1 MITPLVRLIIAGA
14 GILVSGSA
22 VAFFKDELYVLFKG
36 KRFAILGA
44 KATGKTTLHNFLT
57 NGELTGGTGIEK
69 TKSHSFKL
77 KDLKFH
83 IRKGKD
89 ITGSEDFVIEWK
101 KIISSC
107 NYTFYMID
115 SERVYKND
123 FEYMELIENHLSII
137 GNYYE
142 ESSRKDKVNI
152 VCAFGDKTAD
162 FTDNKN
168 KFEKAIKDRLGN
180 ALNYVDCQ
188 VFVGSLKTVEHKQ
201 NLVYTIL
208 ETIKSN

>member
-1 MITPLVRLIIAGA
+1 MPITLIRLIIAGA
-14 GILVSGSA
+14 GILFTSFTA
-22 VAFFKDELYVLFKG
+22 IFWDELNVLFKG
-36 KRFAILGA
+36 KRLAILGA

-57 NGELTGGTGIEK
+57 NGKLKGGTGIEQ

-89 ITGSEDFVIEWK
+89 ITGSEDFVSDWT
-101 KIISSC
+101 KIITDC

-123 FEYMELIENHLSII
+123 FEYIKLIENHLSII
-137 GNYYE
+137 GCHYE
-142 ESSRKDKVNI
+142 KLSKKDKVNI
-152 VCAFGDKTAD
+152 VCAFSDKIAD
-162 FTDNKN
+162 FTENKN
-168 KFEKAIKDRLGN
+168 KFEKTIKDRLGN

-188 VFVGSLKTVEHKQ
+188 IFVGSLKSDEYKQ
-201 NLVYTIL
+201 DMVYTIL
-208 ETIKSN
+208 NTIKSN